1 MDAPAKTR
9 LASAAPD
16 GVLVPSGVATFR
28 RRFSD
33 PATAEM
39 FVAWNE
45 QQITQLV
52 LKVLQDLAVN
62 GPIGMAAQPDDVAVQ
77 YGFTAGLSFAAQ
89 LMADPSVIFPEVF
102 RGQQAPAK
110 EMPKQTFD
118 TDPEDALL
126 S

>member
-1 MDAPAKTR
+1 MMDAPAKIR
-9 LASAAPD
+9 LASAVPD
-16 GVLVPSGVATFR
+16 GILVPSGVATFR

-39 FVAWNE
+39 FTNWNE

-52 LKVLQDLAVN
+52 LKVLQDLSVN
-62 GPIGMAAQPDDVAVQ
+62 GPIGMAAQPEGVAVQ
-77 YGFTAGLSFAAQ
+77 YGFTAGLNFAVQ
-89 LMADPSVIFPEVF
+89 LMTDPSIIFPEVF
-102 RGQQAPAK
+102 RGQAAPAK

-118 TDPEDALL
+118 TDPEDAL